1 MRKVMRFL
9 LGLVACGV
17 LVYAAVNLA
26 DYVRESNRS
35 ISLKENLIDDAVV
48 TRAKSET
55 PETTKKSETV
65 STVSQNDDPN
75 AAQTVHETAPIQV
88 DFNVLADTNEDI
100 IGWLYSEDTPI
111 NLPIVQSSDNDYYLR
126 RMIDGTWNSSGS
138 LFADCRNAS
147 DFSDHNTII
156 YGHNMKNDEMFGTL
170 PNYEE
175 QSYYDEHPVM
185 WLLTPDGDYKIEL
198 VAGYVTEDTDDVY
211 SLDQSE
217 EAVYATVQQ
226 VIEKSTFTT
235 DVTIHQGDRF
245 LTLSTC
251 SYEYDNA
258 RYVLIGRLIPLQ

>member
-1 MRKVMRFL
+1 MRRLIRIL
-9 LGLVACGV
+9 LGLAACGV
-17 LVYAAVNLA
+17 FVYAGLNLV
-26 DYVRESNRS
+26 DYIRESNRS

-48 TRAKSET
+48 TRAASET
-55 PETTKKSETV
+55 PETTKKPETV

-126 RMIDGTWNSSGS
+126 RMVDGTWNSSGS
-138 LFADCRNAS
+138 LFADCRNTS
-147 DFSDHNTII
+147 DFSDNNTII

-217 EAVYATVQQ
+217 EAVFAMVQQ
-226 VIEKSTFTT
+226 GIAESTFIP
-235 DVTIHQGDRF
+235 DAAVHREDRF

-251 SYEYDNA
+251 SYEYENA